1 MTRKHF
7 EAIAMVLN
15 NLNVNGE
22 ANQADTV
29 AAVIRALARE
39 FKQFNPNF
47 DEVKFAKA
55 CGVVNV

>member
-15 NLNVNGE
+15 NFNVDGE
-22 ANQADTV
+22 SNQATTV
-29 AAVIRALARE
+29 AAVVRSLARE

>member
-7 EAIAMVLN
+7 EAIALVLN

-29 AAVIRALARE
+29 AAVIRGLSRE
-39 FKQFNPNF
+39 FKQFNPHFN
-47 DEVKFAKA
+47 EAKFSKA
-55 CGVVNV
+55 CGAK

>member
-29 AAVIRALARE
+29 AAVIRALSRE
-39 FKQFNPNF
+39 FKQFNPHF
-47 DEVKFAKA
+47 DEAKFAKA
-55 CGVVNV
+55 CGTTS

>member
-22 ANQADTV
+22 ANQANTV
-29 AAVIRALARE
+29 EAVVRSLSRE
-39 FKQFNPNF
+39 FKQFNPHFN
-47 DEVKFAKA
+47 EAKFAKA
-55 CGVVNV
+55 CGIK